1 MSETSTRKV
10 TRTLTGRVISNKMDK
25 TINVCIERNV
35 KHPKYGKYLKRST
48 NLLAHDPENR
58 CREGDIVVIQEGRP
72 ISKRK
77 AWLLLNVLDKSGATV
92 AMAEIAEG
100 DAS

>member
-1 MSETSTRKV
+1 MSQTNTSKV
-10 TRTLTGRVISNKMDK
+10 TRTLSGRVISNKMDK
-25 TINVCIERNV
+25 TINVCIERRI

-48 NLLAHDPENR
+48 NLLAHDPENK
-58 CREGDIVVIQEGRP
+58 CVIGDVVVIKQGRP

-77 AWLLLNVLDKSGATV
+77 AWVLLKVLEKPKSPVTLT
-92 AMAEIAEG
+92 EIAEG